1 MRWSVHHLTVT
12 KMEGSLKITAS
23 KRVQRSRR
31 LGRFLFVL
39 KLLSLVQA
47 IFCVRR
53 SSLDQEA
60 DIWSPKQPS
69 AQSAQLREVFPVLP
83 LLVPSKEIWIT
94 PSAGVSPDW
103 TRGRFISKHFLTCT
117 SIATGQKEKSKDWAK
132 NSTYFIFYNAICY
145 LTLFSLG
152 LNSPC
157 SWDCS
162 EVKLINESQQWLP
175 VWSSVMKELGITI
188 DFNTLEF
195 S

>member
-39 KLLSLVQA
+39 KLLSLEW
-47 IFCVRR
+47 F
-53 SSLDQEA
+53 
-60 DIWSPKQPS
+60 KQYSVWEGHHWIRKQTFDPQR
-69 AQSAQLREVFPVLP
+69 QSAQLRGMFPVLP
-83 LLVPSKEIWIT
+83 LLLPSKEIWIT

-103 TRGRFISKHFLTCT
+103 TWGRFISKHFLTCT

-188 DFNTLEF
+188 DFNTLE
-195 S
+195 SS